1 MRGGGGGGTACSD
14 GYKGVQ
20 AVCSA
25 RLSRAQVLTFTS
37 SSVRDR
43 TKRGGGGG
51 GGTTCIGGY
60 KGVQAV

>member
-1 MRGGGGGGTACSD
+1 MMGTREYKQSVAHACH
-14 GYKGVQ
+14 GH
-20 AVCSA
+20 
-25 RLSRAQVLTFTS
+25 S